1 MKWFLMFL
9 VFGLIGCENLI
20 NPIPGYNSSN
30 NIQVQQINPQQKLN
44 QAFLKN
50 IEGNWTNS
58 TLNPSGSG
66 FLVNTMTHDGH
77 FFFTNKS
84 NPDGSFTLTTNYS
97 FYSAQS
103 ETMGIFTNKD
113 SKKYIGFRK
122 YEAKLTKEPQLGIEV
137 KGYDSP
143 DRVNSSS
150 GYVLYGK
157 K

>member
-9 VFGLIGCENLI
+9 VFGLIGCENLM
-20 NPIPGYNSSN
+20 NPIPGHNSSN
-30 NIQVQQINPQQKLN
+30 NVQVQQINPQQKLN

-58 TLNPSGSG
+58 TLDPNGG

-77 FFFTNKS
+77 FFLTNS
-84 NPDGSFTLTTNYS
+84 SSPDGSFTLKTNYS

-113 SKKYIGFRK
+113 SKKYTGFRK
-122 YEAKLTKEPQLGIEV
+122 YPAQLGIESQS
-137 KGYDSP
+137 YDSP
-143 DRVNSSS
+143 DRVNSSH